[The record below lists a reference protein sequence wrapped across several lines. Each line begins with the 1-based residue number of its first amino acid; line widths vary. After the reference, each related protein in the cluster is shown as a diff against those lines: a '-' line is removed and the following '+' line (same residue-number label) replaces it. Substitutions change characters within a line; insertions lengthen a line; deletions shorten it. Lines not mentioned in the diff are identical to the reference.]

1 MDKKTKR
8 LFADMLLAKNL
19 HDKCFENRLL
29 SILSELRE
37 STLLYLANAVEIPY
51 NGEKIIADIDGDK
64 VEAVVEAVN
73 LLDGTVS
80 LTYTKQYTRYFTTTE
95 AAAEFITTGKYDYNT
110 SKERKLDDYKIPA
123 STDKSYSI
131 CKTFAELYR

>member
-8 LFADMLLAKNL
+8 LFANMLLEKNL

-51 NGEKIIADIDGDK
+51 SGEKIIADIDGDK
-64 VEAVVEAVN
+64 VEAVVESVF
-73 LLDGTVS
+73 LLDGIVWLKYNKPT
-80 LTYTKQYTRYFTTTE
+80 TRYFSTTE
-95 AAAEFITTGKYDYNT
+95 SAANYITTGKYNYETSSNKKSKDYN
-110 SKERKLDDYKIPA
+110 IPA
-123 STDKSYSI
+123 SFTEEYSV
-131 CKTFAELYR
+131 KRTFAELYR